1 MSYLNESKHYMTQ
14 VSDLRHF
21 SLTGKLTATL
31 QPKLAALLAPQRLS
45 SCISFVPQVINRKL
59 IEAVLNRVLKEQITD
74 GDFDYLTGKWLQVEI
89 RDAQLFT
96 IIGFRNRQFVCR
108 QVAQASSDADARLS
122 VFTADAIDLVQQKID
137 PDTLFFQRKLT
148 IGGDT
153 ELAHHVKNTLDT
165 LDSDAIPKMIK
176 TLLQKYQA
184 IISRPAI

>member
-1 MSYLNESKHYMTQ
+1 MTQ
-14 VSDLRHF
+14 VPNLRHL
-21 SLTGKLTATL
+21 SLAEKFTATL
-31 QPKLAALLAPQRLS
+31 QPKLAALLAPQKLG
-45 SCISFVPQVINRKL
+45 SCISFVPQMINRK
-59 IEAVLNRVLKEQITD
+59 IVEAALNRVLQEQITD

-108 QVAQASSDADARLS
+108 QVAQESSDADARLS

-165 LDSDAIPKMIK
+165 LDSDTIPKLIK

>member
-1 MSYLNESKHYMTQ
+1 MAESSGVLNLPFADNLKS
-14 VSDLRHF
+14 
-21 SLTGKLTATL
+21 
-31 QPKLAALLAPQRLS
+31 ALLPKFASWVAPKNLGFCVRL
-45 SCISFVPQVINRKL
+45 VPQLVNRKV
-59 IEAVLNRVLKEQITD
+59 IESVLNRVLLEQVVD
-74 GDFDYLTGKWLQVEI
+74 GDFDYLTDKWLQVEI

-96 IIGFRNRQFVCR
+96 IIGFRHQQFVCR
-108 QVAQASSDADARLS
+108 QIAQESSEADARLS

-165 LDSDAIPKMIK
+165 LDSDAIPKLIK

>member
-1 MSYLNESKHYMTQ
+1 MAESAGVLKFPFADHLK
-14 VSDLRHF
+14 SALLPRF
-21 SLTGKLTATL
+21 
-31 QPKLAALLAPQRLS
+31 AALVAPKNLGSCVHFAPQ
-45 SCISFVPQVINRKL
+45 FVNKKIV
-59 IEAVLNRVLKEQITD
+59 EAALNRVLQEQITD

-96 IIGFRNRQFVCR
+96 IIGFRHQQFVCR
-108 QVAQASSDADARLS
+108 QIAQESSEADARLS

-165 LDSDAIPKMIK
+165 LDSDAIPKLIK